1 MGSKQE
7 AIESARAG
15 NQTAAAKKRKPWIR
29 RPWIWIAAAIG
40 IVAAV
45 LIAVGGIWAVKR
57 GSDRPP
63 VVSGQPVPELSGR
76 QAPGFTLMSASGEPT
91 TYTPYTYT
99 PGDGKKHLFVFFMGY
114 F

>member
-15 NQTAAAKKRKPWIR
+15 DRTAAASKR
-29 RPWIWIAAAIG
+29 RPWIWIAVAIG
-40 IVAAV
+40 IVVAIGLAAAV
-45 LIAVGGIWAVKR
+45 TWAVKR

-63 VVSGQPVPELSGR
+63 VVSGQPIPEVSGR

-91 TYTPYTYT
+91 SYTPYTYT